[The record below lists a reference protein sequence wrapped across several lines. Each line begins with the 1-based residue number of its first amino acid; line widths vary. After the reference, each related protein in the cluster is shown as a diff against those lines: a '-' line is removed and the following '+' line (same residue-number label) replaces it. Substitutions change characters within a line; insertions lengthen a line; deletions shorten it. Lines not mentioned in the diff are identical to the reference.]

1 MTVTVSVSP
10 APSVAVP
17 VITGVVSFEVSGAT
31 VAAVGGVVSMRS
43 SLVLVSAVALPA
55 ASVVVATTW

>member
-1 MTVTVSVSP
+1 METVSVSP
-10 APSVAVP
+10 APSVALP
-17 VITGVVSFEVSGAT
+17 EMMGEVSLVVTGSM

-43 SLVLVSAVALPA
+43 SPVVASSVVLPA